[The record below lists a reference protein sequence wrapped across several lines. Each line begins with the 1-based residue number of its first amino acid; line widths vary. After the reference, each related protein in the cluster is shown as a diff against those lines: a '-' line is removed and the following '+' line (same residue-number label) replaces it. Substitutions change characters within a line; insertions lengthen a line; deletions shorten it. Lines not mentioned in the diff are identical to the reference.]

1 MDLNPFRITLNT
13 TYIKLF
19 IYFGD
24 TCSHFFYFI
33 NLSMQTQ
40 DKNFFLCLLSILFYP
55 AFYTTVFSQD
65 KPADLII
72 ATRHLTPTDGIA
84 SREVFCA
91 IQDDEGFMWFGT
103 RNGLNRYD
111 GKNFKLF
118 SKQNNG
124 LAENKVIQLAKD
136 NHKHLFIVYG
146 SPGYARSALR
156 IDVMDLNTHKLKSL
170 KETFP
175 NLPFNE
181 DYVYW
186 IANGGDDLCFLVS
199 NPFQYWRLTSKGFEM
214 KLAMKS
220 WDMPGSSNENWLT
233 ANGKHHTTTG
243 PSCQFY
249 KDCALLRLSDSSPQY
264 FCTSAT
270 SEAIKFS
277 EGRLINPDKQLTF
290 IPNGVYAKPSTIA
303 SDKKRIDTPTPFFKG
318 EVSYLV
324 GNFSNALIYTAKD
337 GLFLY
342 DYISLN
348 RLLMPDKLNISD
360 GYGLNSY
367 FIDNQNN
374 IWICTSGGLI
384 KLKLAKNLFVHYFTR
399 QQSKDSADH
408 QVRGIYADDAGNVY
422 GAVWTKFYYH
432 NSHSDGF
439 AKLGKDNIIYGLC
452 RCMNK
457 IYAGEANIYSFED
470 DKEKVLKR
478 LTAGN
483 LKEIWSLDSLAPN
496 KLLVGST
503 EAILTFN
510 ISNNRFAALTYSSD
524 QIPKAKFV
532 YRFIKRKD
540 RKIWAVAQ
548 NGLYELNENADT
560 VTDYFGKGSPDLSH
574 RLPFEVLD
582 DAYEDNAGIFWF
594 ATNGEGLFRWERD
607 KNRRVPNGHEFRQ
620 FNSADGLPSDILY
633 RIESDD
639 DKNLWISTDNGLLKF
654 NPQNFRA
661 HTFTS
666 TDGVSHNEFNR
677 ASSFKAKDGRLFF
690 GGLDG
695 INAFYPKRFTG
706 DSSQFNIPLRLISFN
721 QFIGSSDRLVDKT
734 SDLIQQNT
742 ITLNP
747 GDKFFTLEF
756 QLLDFEESSHRYAYL
771 IEGVDKEWNYI
782 NENSIRISGLPYGN
796 FKLHIKGQNF
806 KGAWSKNELTIPVN
820 VVTPFY
826 KTWFF
831 YFIILFFLILLIYG
845 FMYFRTRTLEKANA
859 RLEEIV
865 GKRTLQL
872 QDSLNQKDVLL
883 KEIHHRVKNNLQIIS
898 SMLELQAANAEDDL
912 LKQALIEGQTRVR
925 SIALIHHRLYE
936 NENLGEIEF
945 SGFLKDLYNQVAAI
959 FQKNGQNAEVFY
971 NVPGTNFDID
981 TIVPLGL
988 LVNELFT
995 NSFKYAFN
1003 DTAPGKIWMH
1013 LVATEKKY
1021 LIFTYKDS
1029 GPGLPDNFDIQKASS
1044 LGLRLIYRLG
1054 KQLGGSVLY
1063 DKKENTFTI
1072 KFKDSLT
1079 RKQDE

>member
-1 MDLNPFRITLNT
+1 
-13 TYIKLF
+13 
-19 IYFGD
+19 
-24 TCSHFFYFI
+24 
-33 NLSMQTQ
+33 MQNRV
-40 DKNFFLCLLSILFYP
+40 KKSYLLLSILFYP
-55 AFYTTVFSQD
+55 AFYIVVFSQY

-72 ATRHLTPTDGIA
+72 ATRYLTPTDGIA
-84 SREVFCA
+84 SREIFCA
-91 IQDDEGFMWFGT
+91 LQDEEGFMWFGT

-111 GKNFKLF
+111 GKNFRLF

-136 NHKHLFIVYG
+136 NNKHLFIVYG
-146 SPGYARSALR
+146 NPGYARSAMR

-186 IANGGDDLCFLVS
+186 IANGGDDLCFLVA

-220 WDMPGSSNENWLT
+220 WDMPGIPKENWLT

-249 KDCALLRLSDSSPQY
+249 KDCALLRLSDSLPQY
-264 FCTSAT
+264 FCTAAT
-270 SEAIKFS
+270 SAAIKFS
-277 EGRLINPDKQLTF
+277 EGRLINPDKQLAF
-290 IPNGVYAKPSTIA
+290 IPTGLSAKPSTKA
-303 SDKKRIDTPTPFFKG
+303 SDKKRIDTATPFLKG

-324 GNFSNALIYTAKD
+324 GDFSNALIYTAKD
-337 GLFLY
+337 GLYLY
-342 DYISLN
+342 DHISLN

-384 KLKLAKNLFVHYFTR
+384 KIKMAKNLFLHYFTR

-408 QVRGIYADDAGNVY
+408 QVRGIYADEVGNVY

-439 AKLGKDNIIYGLC
+439 SKIGKDNIIYGLC

-457 IYAGEANIYSFED
+457 IYAGEANIYSFEA

-483 LKEIWSLDSLAPN
+483 LKEIWSIDSLAPD

-503 EAILTFN
+503 EGILTFN
-510 ISNNRFAALTYSSD
+510 IPNNSFAALSYSSD
-524 QIPKAKFV
+524 QIPKAKFI

-560 VTDYFGKGSPDLSH
+560 VTDYFGKGSPDSSH
-574 RLPFEVLD
+574 RLPFEILD

-594 ATNGEGLFRWERD
+594 ATNGEGLFRWDSYKKTRMS
-607 KNRRVPNGHEFRQ
+607 KQQAFRQ

-633 RIESDD
+633 RIESDEEN
-639 DKNLWISTDNGLLKF
+639 NLWISTDNGLMRF
-654 NPQNFRA
+654 NTKNYSV
-661 HTFTS
+661 HTYLGA
-666 TDGVSHNEFNR
+666 DGISHNEFNR
-677 ASSFKAKDGRLFF
+677 ASSFKANDGRLFF

-695 INAFYPKRFTG
+695 INAFYPKQFTG

-721 QFIGSSDRLVDKT
+721 QFIGSSDRLIDKT
-734 SDLIQQNT
+734 SELIQQNK

-756 QLLDFEESSHRYAYL
+756 QLLDFEESSRYAYM
-771 IEGVDKEWNYI
+771 IAGVDKEWNYI

-796 FKLHIKGQNF
+796 FNLHIKAQNF

-831 YFIILFFLILLIYG
+831 YFIILFVLIVLIYG

-936 NENLGEIEF
+936 NESLGEIEF
-945 SGFLKDLYNQVAAI
+945 GGFLKDLYKQVAAV
-959 FQKNGQNAEVFY
+959 FQKSEQQAEPFY
-971 NVPGTNFDID
+971 DVPETNFDID

-995 NSFKYAFN
+995 NSFKYAFGDN
-1003 DTAPGKIWMH
+1003 QPGKIWMQM
-1013 LVATEKKY
+1013 AEPQKKNY
-1021 LIFTYKDS
+1021 IFTYKDS
-1029 GPGLPDNFDIQKASS
+1029 GPGLPEGFDIQKASS

-1054 KQLGGSVLY
+1054 KQLGGNVLY
-1063 DKKENTFTI
+1063 DQKENTFTI
-1072 KFKDSLT
+1072 KFTDSLT